1 MRNGLIFCKEAAGL
15 TELGALL
22 DFAAE
27 VGFQIQMA
35 GGEIYRVEESV
46 KRLLTAYGAEHGEV
60 FAIPN
65 CLIVS
70 VSNGER
76 DVQTRVRRVGDHGT
90 DIYRLEAINA
100 LCRKLCREPVA
111 LEKARQELKT
121 LLETTLRYPFWVR
134 LLGYFTGAT
143 MFTFFFGGSLPDALC
158 AGLCGVTIGLCQ
170 TLFGR
175 LGANLFFRTILCSAA
190 SAVLALALVRLGLA
204 GNVDLVTIGAL
215 MNLVPGVAL
224 TNAIRDIMV
233 GDMVSGISKLG
244 EAVLIAIAIALGTG
258 LSMWLGQWLGG
269 LGL

>member
-1 MRNGLIFCKEAAGL
+1 M

-111 LEKARQELKT
+111 LEKARQELKV

-170 TLFGR
+170 ALFGR

-204 GNVDLVTIGAL
+204 GSVDLVTIGAL